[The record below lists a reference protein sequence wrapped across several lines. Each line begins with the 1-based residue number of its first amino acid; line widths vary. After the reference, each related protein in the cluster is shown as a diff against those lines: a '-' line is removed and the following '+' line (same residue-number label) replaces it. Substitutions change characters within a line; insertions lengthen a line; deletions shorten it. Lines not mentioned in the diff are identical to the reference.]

1 MDDRPNRPH
10 SRDSTLSKESRGSKE
25 GKGSRSSRDREIGFG
40 MKKEEKIG
48 KLEKEKSD
56 HELEIK
62 KGNKGG
68 KQQQQ
73 QPQDLRGFFQ
83 GGALGESEKKGVRQ
97 APGPITRERLEQVDA
112 QDRQGMT
119 TLTQLKKGGP
129 GSKQEEKADNHVNN
143 EVEKA
148 EVSGVTL
155 SLIDPDLLE
164 NISDEEENF
173 DASEADKNLEAA
185 TVGARG
191 GRGSSRG
198 GGRGGRGDGGKFA
211 ARGKNE
217 SRGERGAGGGRGGRG
232 GRGEGKSRGG
242 GAAPNRWNET
252 QQPQQPEEED
262 NGLNKGFGQPA
273 VGSQWGFLPRGQPS
287 RRGRGAGGRQ
297 DGRGG
302 GATRVK
308 GFEDGGAEEIG
319 EWGDDEMEKKSGG
332 GRTKVGGRSKAKK
345 EGPRPGSGGG
355 EEGEEWE
362 TASETSL
369 EEREKRSKATTSA
382 PSRGGRANGG
392 RGGRGQGTGGFWEG
406 KGRRGGAVA
415 GGSAPGG
422 QEVKEGTPEPK
433 RVGPSIDSAFCQ
445 KHRKNQQISSEQP
458 AKYS

>member
-40 MKKEEKIG
+40 MKKEEKVG
-48 KLEKEKSD
+48 KAEKEKPD
-56 HELEIK
+56 HEVEIK
-62 KGNKGG
+62 KVNNKG
-68 KQQQQ
+68 KQQPQQ

-83 GGALGESEKKGVRQ
+83 GGALESEKKGVRQ
-97 APGPITRERLEQVDA
+97 APGPITRERLEQVEA
-112 QDRQGMT
+112 REQGMT
-119 TLTQLKKGGP
+119 TLTQLKKREPGG
-129 GSKQEEKADNHVNN
+129 KQEEKVEPANA
-143 EVEKA
+143 EVEKT

-173 DASEADKNLEAA
+173 DASEADKNLETA
-185 TVGARG
+185 TIGGRG
-191 GRGSSRG
+191 GRGASRG

-355 EEGEEWE
+355 EEGEEV
-362 TASETSL
+362 ARKSEAGARL
-369 EEREKRSKATTSA
+369 KRRDPDLAA
-382 PSRGGRANGG
+382 
-392 RGGRGQGTGGFWEG
+392 EG
-406 KGRRGGAVA
+406 PRP
-415 GGSAPGG
+415 GS
-422 QEVKEGTPEPK
+422 
-433 RVGPSIDSAFCQ
+433 
-445 KHRKNQQISSEQP
+445 
-458 AKYS
+458 